1 MDKRNPPTA
10 PHPPHPHPTPRAHP
24 PCPPPPLLP
33 LSPPPPQRA
42 PATVNVRTQ
51 DALEVLAVCKHL
63 ISHTAS
69 TRSRRRGVGE
79 GAPAARA
86 VLAPSTRVDRPS
98 TRVDGRRRPRR
109 RPSVRDFQQ
118 NRSDPRA
125 PPAPFVVQALPRPSA
140 SASCG
145 AGRPCTR
152 SAIDPIRGRGTTK
165 DTGTGGASRARG
177 RLPPVSESFAAPRDA
192 GRRCTERAQP
202 RDSVP
207 QLRNSI
213 T

>member
-24 PCPPPPLLP
+24 PFPPPPLLP

-51 DALEVLAVCKHL
+51 EALEVLAVCKHL

-98 TRVDGRRRPRR
+98 TVRAALL
-109 RPSVRDFQQ
+109 PS
-118 NRSDPRA
+118 SLSHLPPLRA
-125 PPAPFVVQALPRPSA
+125 PAWTVRAPVWTVGVARA
-140 SASCG
+140 A
-145 AGRPCTR
+145 AGRPCAIR
-152 SAIDPIRGRGTTK
+152 KIDPIRGRLPRPLLSERLR
-165 DTGTGGASRARG
+165 AQAPPRLSLSRASASQRFRVFRRRPSAHNQQSIRSAG
-177 RLPPVSESFAAPRDA
+177 AASQRHGHGRRLPCP
-192 GRRCTERAQP
+192 
-202 RDSVP
+202 
-207 QLRNSI
+207 
-213 T
+213 